1 MRLGKRYILST
12 MENIQ
17 AAPEKP
23 AAKPWSFTVNFS
35 WDGPGLPTRAQ
46 TVEFLR
52 SLSRRDLA
60 IIGGAVLFILVIE
73 PLLLYG
79 LFSAKLKSRLD
90 DHSAELRT
98 VVSSQ
103 IQSEIG
109 PALKEALSQQFRVVT
124 PLNSSNASDS
134 TGLVVPSQTPPPPPP
149 TGRSK

>member
-1 MRLGKRYILST
+1 

-109 PALKEALSQQFRVVT
+109 PALLRTCKC
-124 PLNSSNASDS
+124 
-134 TGLVVPSQTPPPPPP
+134 
-149 TGRSK
+149 GRIDC